1 MRRRF
6 LTCALLLGLAPVAPG
21 APFARAAAQTLADY
35 DYTNLGFR
43 GAGVSLGYIW
53 PTKVRATP
61 TYGLRL
67 DLGYL
72 GPGVRIA
79 PSLTYWSS
87 EMRRGELDKLATR
100 INALPALQ
108 KAGVTLTGA
117 DLGPV
122 KWSDLALDVDGEW
135 VVTTPGGLLTYAGLG
150 AGLHALSGRGSA
162 IQGTFV
168 EDLLDTIA
176 PALTGLAGLEFR
188 LGERFRAFGELRL
201 TAMGDIQYG
210 GLRAGGVLMV
220 PGRRTGGT
228 TQ

>member
-1 MRRRF
+1 MRRRV
-6 LTCALLLGLAPVAPG
+6 LLRGVLVALALVAPAAG
-21 APFARAAAQTLADY
+21 RSARAQTLADY
-35 DYTNLGFR
+35 DYTNLAFR
-43 GAGVSLGYIW
+43 GAGVTWGYIW
-53 PTKVRATP
+53 PTKVASTP
-61 TYGLRL
+61 TYGLRI

-72 GPGVRIA
+72 GPGIRIA

-87 EMRRGELDKLATR
+87 SMRRGELDKLASR

-122 KWSDLALDVDGEW
+122 RWSDLALDVDGEW
-135 VVTTPGGLLTYAGLG
+135 VVTTPSGLLTYAGLG
-150 AGLHALSGRGSA
+150 LGLHALSGRGAA

-176 PALTGLAGLEFR
+176 PAVTGLAGLEYR
-188 LGERFRAFGELRL
+188 LNDRFRVFGELRL
-201 TAMGDIQYG
+201 TAMGDVQYG
-210 GLRAGGVLMV
+210 GLRVGGALMV
-220 PGRRTGGT
+220 PGRGTGGG

>member
-1 MRRRF
+1 MRRR
-6 LTCALLLGLAPVAPG
+6 LLARGVLVGLALVAPLAG
-21 APFARAAAQTLADY
+21 RPVRAQTLADY

-43 GAGVSLGYIW
+43 GAGLTLGYIW
-53 PTKVRATP
+53 PTKVESTP
-61 TYGLRL
+61 TYGLRI

-72 GPGVRIA
+72 GPGIRIA

-87 EMRRGELDKLATR
+87 SMRAGELDKLARR

-108 KAGVTLTGA
+108 NANVTLTGA

-135 VVTTPGGLLTYAGLG
+135 VVTTASGLLTYAGLG
-150 AGLHALSGRGSA
+150 VGVHALSGRGSA

-168 EDLLDTIA
+168 EDLLDTIS
-176 PALTGLAGLEFR
+176 PALTGLAGLEYR
-188 LGERFRAFGELRL
+188 VGERLRVFGELRL
-201 TAMGDIQYG
+201 TAMGNIQYG
-210 GLRAGGVLMV
+210 GLRAGAALMV

-228 TQ
+228 AQ

>member
-6 LTCALLLGLAPVAPG
+6 LTHAVLLGLALVVPAAGRPV
-21 APFARAAAQTLADY
+21 RAQTLADY

-43 GAGVSLGYIW
+43 GAGLTLGYIW
-53 PTKVRATP
+53 PTKVQATP
-61 TYGLRL
+61 TYGLRI

-72 GPGVRIA
+72 GPGIRIA

-87 EMRRGELDKLATR
+87 EMRTGELDKLAQR

-108 KAGVTLTGA
+108 KANLTLTAA

-122 KWSDLALDVDGEW
+122 KWSDLALDLDAEW

-176 PALTGLAGLEFR
+176 PALTGLAGLEYR
-188 LGERFRAFGELRL
+188 LGDRARIFGELRL

-210 GLRAGGVLMV
+210 GLRIGGALMV
-220 PGRRTGGT
+220 PGRHTGGT
-228 TQ
+228 AQ